1 MIDDLNIL
9 RDKMYKT
16 PKTDT
21 KDIISSLI
29 LGPLKQSIE
38 KLQHIIEWNW
48 ILRLNDWA
56 YRIYTI
62 RFKYSNEYI
71 EWLHYIALYYQNK
84 NSWLMTLEFDKSS
97 N

>member
-38 KLQHIIEWNW
+38 KLQQIIE
-48 ILRLNDWA
+48 
-56 YRIYTI
+56 
-62 RFKYSNEYI
+62 
-71 EWLHYIALYYQNK
+71 
-84 NSWLMTLEFDKSS
+84 
-97 N
+97 